1 MERRQMRKK
10 KITSACP
17 DGLEDVDGFCVP
29 AAYAG
34 GAVIIGEK
42 IKK

>member
-1 MERRQMRKK
+1 MGRRQMRKK

-17 DGLEDVDGFCVP
+17 DGHVDVDGICVP
-29 AAYAG
+29 AAYAD

-42 IKK
+42 ITK